1 MLQINLGHLRS
12 KLHFKIY
19 YNKKTAILNWNH
31 IAVYCIFDQLKA
43 CFSFKFW
50 VKFDLGSFNETK

>member
-19 YNKKTAILNWNH
+19 YNNKTAILNCNH

-43 CFSFKFW
+43 CFSFKF
-50 VKFDLGSFNETK
+50 